1 MKFAKTALCF
11 VGIRNTVAPPTGE
24 ETVSLAGNWRW
35 SNYKQ
40 IYKENENF
48 FDLQWEKQRVFG
60 GTESASD

>member
-11 VGIRNTVAPPTGE
+11 LGIRNTVAPPTGE
-24 ETVSLAGNWRW
+24 ETVSLAGSWRW

-48 FDLQWEKQRVFG
+48 FDFNTVGK
-60 GTESASD
+60 TASIWGHGKC